1 MRAIA
6 IPVNALQFRAILRN
20 SAKLRAIRQQL
31 RKIPQSVAQFCTVA
45 HNSAQLRAI
54 PHSCTQFPTVAR
66 NCAERKC
73 DWKPYFRCRDNVG
86 NFNIRVKVK
95 KLRQG
100 SEAGSEREG
109 RDEYSRSKEP
119 SSVGVPP
126 QEEEEEEEEEIEL
139 NWQQKVSD
147 TIIKIS
153 QP

>member
-1 MRAIA
+1 M
-6 IPVNALQFRAILRN
+6 
-20 SAKLRAIRQQL
+20 
-31 RKIPQSVAQFCTVA
+31 
-45 HNSAQLRAI
+45 
-54 PHSCTQFPTVAR
+54 
-66 NCAERKC
+66 
-73 DWKPYFRCRDNVG
+73 
-86 NFNIRVKVK
+86 K

>member
-1 MRAIA
+1 M
-6 IPVNALQFRAILRN
+6 
-20 SAKLRAIRQQL
+20 
-31 RKIPQSVAQFCTVA
+31 
-45 HNSAQLRAI
+45 
-54 PHSCTQFPTVAR
+54 
-66 NCAERKC
+66 
-73 DWKPYFRCRDNVG
+73 
-86 NFNIRVKVK
+86 K

-126 QEEEEEEEEEIEL
+126 QEEEEEEEEEEIEL

-153 QP
+153 QL